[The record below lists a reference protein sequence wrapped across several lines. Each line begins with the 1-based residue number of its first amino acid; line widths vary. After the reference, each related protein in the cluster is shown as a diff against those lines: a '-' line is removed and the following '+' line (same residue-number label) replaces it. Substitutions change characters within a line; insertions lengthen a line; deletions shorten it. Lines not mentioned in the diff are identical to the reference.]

1 MRAHL
6 HSQVQVSK
14 RVEGR
19 SHTVPHHSQ
28 PRDLTMTELEEGGW
42 GIGSALASVG
52 SAEPK
57 YLC

>member
-19 SHTVPHHSQ
+19 SHTE